1 MIVRVTWQNVTTEV
15 LEGQPWNY
23 REGSR
28 LFTVTVTRDGLSG
41 SVELD
46 YQYLCKKFIL
56 TEQGSVLAFSQ
67 EWSQGCTIY
76 AGFSVEYNILSKLL
90 VVEVLK
96 E

>member
-23 REGSR
+23 RDGSR
-28 LFTVTVTRDGLSG
+28 LFTVTRNGLSG
-41 SVELD
+41 TIDLD
-46 YQYLCKKFIL
+46 YQYLCKKFML
-56 TEQGSVLAFSQ
+56 TEQGNVLAFSQ

-76 AGFSVEYNILSKLL
+76 RGFSVEYNILSKLL
-90 VVEVLK
+90 IVEVLK